1 MRKFGKQSTAPAE
14 KKGESP
20 EKGNGLKS
28 HWCLLSLAVIV
39 VVAFLLRTVFAYG
52 ISADGG
58 FALSGGA
65 SAEYHL
71 HMVENILNGSFA
83 FGDSAVNYPYGGDSV
98 YPPLIEFLAAIPA
111 FICSAMGMSTSEAAS
126 AGLAVITPI
135 LGALTC
141 IPVYLVGKELYDRR
155 IGVVAAL
162 IFALLPLAISTSVFS
177 NGTEYALAAFMVAF
191 MSLFMVKAV
200 KGLDASEEGS
210 RKYLVPA
217 IIAGVFLGLAAL
229 SWNGFSVLL
238 YVPIIAMFVQLFINR
253 FNNRSLTDVLI
264 AYSVIMLI
272 GVLIAAAY
280 YMVAGTFEEYAS
292 APLCIAIVSIAF
304 AGIFKALESKPWIV
318 VTPALVIAAA
328 VIVAVLYFLAPGV
341 YDLVFGG
348 VSAYASET
356 IASLINNRVSM
367 SNVASYY
374 GWLTMWLPICLGIYE
389 AYVLAK
395 KDRSGLQIFKT
406 IWLFILF
413 FAVWT
418 TTANAAAVGVV
429 FGVASG
435 AALVKLIA
443 AANLREYWANM
454 KAAGFPGVFKKLIK
468 PLPFA
473 TVVIVVCLVII
484 PNVTYGVDAGMP
496 NNNNPLFGENGN
508 TQFVIKTGEEY
519 PAEMVWD
526 YYADEEIDGA
536 MATWIDKTYDAVSL
550 GGFDSVT
557 DTVGHG
563 AVAVSN
569 IVLGEGTAGAVSAMA
584 VRLAYDNESAW
595 SRMDQTV
602 VSYIQDPE
610 KAKEA
615 IRSNPSA
622 FGYVDQDME
631 DEAAVYMAS
640 VRYLVD
646 HYSTVDIIDMYQ
658 EVASRLGKNIG
669 YIYLDPSML
678 SLQYNDGSAFS
689 TIAYIGG
696 YSIDSYGAAEQFYS
710 YNTYYGTTVYTDA
723 MYETLLWKALI
734 GETAS
739 EAGYSSSYSY
749 LSALALADE
758 DVSVSPGIVEGFEV
772 GAWFVKYNPDKRA
785 TLSDDGWEYMNAYE
799 AIAKQRIEG
808 GLINYLSSIMVLEFV
823 GYGYDG
829 VKEVMIQDS
838 DGNPVDGVTIEV
850 YAYSEIYGK
859 EVLYSSGKSID
870 GVCEVAV
877 PAIDYNSTISI
888 GSVVLH
894 ASEGLD
900 EAFIV
905 TTSDLTGQVTLGEQQ
920 IATAGMYMSLTNT
933 VTKQVYDNTTVGAP
947 ILDDSGKVAVPGIM
961 PGPYTYTVSNEDG
974 TEVGSGS
981 IVIDSTYTFKVDF
994 ALNGH
999 KITATVSFP
1008 NGLSVEG
1015 ATVIASDASAGM
1027 QFSAETDAD
1036 GVAVINVLP
1045 GTYQMVLAN
1054 GYANATS
1061 TSVTVSS
1068 SDRTTTLTAYKSN
1081 TVSVSGADGN
1091 ILTVTAGEYSTVT
1104 HSNGTKVDLPVGIA
1118 TDNQLYSFYGCYG
1131 DKVYTG
1137 VYKSG
1142 SSVSISSATATT
1154 VTGTLKNGDSG
1165 VSGTVRFISTNGAA
1179 VAVSAGSDGKFQVK
1193 MPSGTYTIY
1202 ADNGS
1207 DKVFVG
1213 TTSVTDN
1220 IGDISLV
1227 DGRKV
1232 TLTLRYD
1239 PRTSASSSTNIPFV
1253 MSVVDYSYNSNGY
1266 TFYGMSNTSGSTS
1279 FFVPDDVEVK
1289 IAFNELNGT
1298 LSNAAFT
1305 CTALA
1310 EDIEAG
1316 TANTTKYIDIKA
1328 QNKDGSIKNVMNKV
1342 SITGFYPMTMTFYD
1356 EDATDVP
1363 ESELSYT
1370 FSGGEVIQV
1379 VPGQYDVVISGS
1391 TGAYYKGT
1399 GYVYAGNSSLS
1410 GVDIVDVSE
1419 VTITKGASDVVVITA
1434 GENDDGETGRY
1445 FIEGSKYYFED
1456 GYEYFIVSTNG
1467 EGEDQKINYGFI
1479 DTTGT
1484 VPGSVDVTATA
1495 KKITVTGYAGAA
1507 LDGELRAQ
1515 IDGDVTAVF
1524 DIDEGAYTMALPATI
1539 SSIIIYA
1546 KLIQKIGSEEYECTD
1561 VMTFDNISDGDVL
1574 NLNVYSSG
1582 IGEDVSE
1589 DFTAT
1594 AVIDDTF
1601 DWSISVR
1608 VSITNLTDAA
1618 RNYVVSSGKAWHGAT
1633 ETIGIAAGSTADVV
1647 ISGTYNAAAVSTGTE
1662 GFDVIVAENGGS
1674 SSKAVPITQT
1684 ATSGKDG
1691 LFITTVETGGANDKI
1706 SAYEYMY
1713 AVTFENT
1720 MSTDKIVSFRNI
1732 DLLGYGLAVVDV
1744 EGLIVDIDGELT
1756 VEGYAT
1762 ETVYIKLIPYR
1773 GGDISDVPSI
1783 NVTVDVGGDSVQ
1795 LHMDCQ
1801 SVDFTSDSMTATG
1814 DDIHEKRSG
1823 TPLGVWIL
1831 LAIGVLLAI
1840 MAAWLGTK
1848 RGVFSRR
1855 K

>member
-1 MRKFGKQSTAPAE
+1 MRKFGKKSTAPE
-14 KKGESP
+14 TKGESP

-65 SAEYHL
+65 AAEYHL
-71 HMVENILNGSFA
+71 HMLENILNGSFA
-83 FGDSAVNYPYGGDSV
+83 LSDSAVNYPYGGDAL

-111 FICSAMGMSTSEAAS
+111 FICSAMGMSTAEAAS

-162 IFALLPLAISTSVFS
+162 IFAFLPLAISTSVFS

-191 MSLFMVKAV
+191 TSLFMVKAV

-229 SWNGFSVLL
+229 SWNGFSILL

-280 YMVAGTFEEYAS
+280 YMAAGTFEEFAS
-292 APLCIAIVSIAF
+292 APLCITIISIAF
-304 AGIFKALESKPWIV
+304 AAVFKALESKPWIV
-318 VTPALVIAAA
+318 VTPALVIVAA
-328 VIVAVLYFLAPGV
+328 VMVVVLYFFVPGV

-348 VSAYASET
+348 VSMYASET
-356 IASLINNRVSM
+356 IASLINSRVSM

-389 AYVLAK
+389 AYVLAR

-406 IWLFILF
+406 IWLFVLF

-418 TTANAAAVGVV
+418 TTANAAAVAVV

-435 AALVKLIA
+435 AALVKLVSGV
-443 AANLREYWANM
+443 NLREYWTNIRT
-454 KAAGFPGVFKKLIK
+454 AGFPAAFKKIVK
-468 PLPFA
+468 PFPFA
-473 TVVIVVCLVII
+473 TVVIVVCLVVI

-508 TQFVIKTGEEY
+508 TQFVIKTGDSY

-526 YYADEEIDGA
+526 YYADENINGA
-536 MATWIDKTYDAVSL
+536 MATWIDKTYDAVAL

-569 IVLGEGTAGAVSAMA
+569 IVLGEGTAGAVAAMA
-584 VRLAYDNESAW
+584 IRIAYDNEDTWPRLPA
-595 SRMDQTV
+595 TV
-602 VSYIQDPE
+602 QGYLEDADE
-610 KAKEA
+610 AKRA
-615 IRSNPSA
+615 IRSNPSD
-622 FGYVDQDME
+622 FGYIDQDME

-640 VRYLVD
+640 VKYLVNN
-646 HYSTVDIIDMYQ
+646 YSTVDIMDMYQ
-658 EVASRLGKNIG
+658 EVCSRSGKSIG

-696 YSIDSYGAAEQFYS
+696 YSIDDYGAAEQFFS

-739 EAGYSSSYSY
+739 EAGYSSSYNY
-749 LSALALADE
+749 LSALALAD
-758 DVSVSPGIVEGFEV
+758 DKVSVSPGIVEGFGV
-772 GAWFVKYNPDKRA
+772 GAWFVKYNPDKTA
-785 TLSDDGWEYMNAYE
+785 TLTDDGWEYMDAYL
-799 AIAKQRIEG
+799 AIAKQRTDG
-808 GLINYLSSIMVLEFV
+808 GLINYLSSIMVLEFK
-823 GYGYDG
+823 GYGQGGSASVEIKDN
-829 VKEVMIQDS
+829 S
-838 DGNPVDGVTIEV
+838 DNPVNGAVVEI

-859 EVLYSSGKSID
+859 EVLYSSGKSIN

-877 PAIDYNSTISI
+877 PGYDYNATISI
-888 GSVVLH
+888 GG
-894 ASEGLD
+894 ATIYAG
-900 EAFIV
+900 
-905 TTSDLTGQVTLGEQQ
+905 SDLPEILTIAPGNLMGQVTLGEKI
-920 IATAGMYMSLTNT
+920 IATAGMYMSMTNT
-933 VTKQVYDNTTVGAP
+933 VTKQVYDNTSTGVS
-947 ILDDSGKVAVPGIM
+947 ILDAFGNVNVPKIM
-961 PGPYTYTVSNEDG
+961 PGTYTFTISNEDG
-974 TEVGSGS
+974 TEFGSGS
-981 IVIDSTYTFKVDF
+981 VVVDDSPYMVDF
-994 ALNGH
+994 ALNGY
-999 KITATVSFP
+999 KITATVNDV
-1008 NGLSVEG
+1008 NGQPVEG
-1015 ATVIASDASAGM
+1015 ATVIASEAALGM
-1027 QFSAETDAD
+1027 QFTAESDED
-1036 GVAVINVLP
+1036 GIAVVYALP
-1045 GTYQMVLAN
+1045 GTYYMVLAD
-1054 GYANATS
+1054 GYANATA

-1068 SDRTTTLTAYKSN
+1068 SDRTTTLTAYKAK

-1091 ILTVTAGEYSTVT
+1091 TLIVTAGEYTTVT
-1104 HSNGTKVDLPVGIA
+1104 HTNGTKVDLPVSIA

-1137 VYKSG
+1137 VYDEG
-1142 SSVSISSATATT
+1142 ATSVTVSSATAST

-1165 VSGTVRFISTNGAA
+1165 VSGTVRFISGNGATVA
-1179 VAVSAGSDGKFQVK
+1179 VAAGSDGKFQVK

-1213 TTSVTDN
+1213 TTSVTTDV
-1220 IGDISLV
+1220 GDITLV

-1239 PRTSASSSTNIPFV
+1239 PRTSSSSSTYLPFV
-1253 MSVVDYSYNSNGY
+1253 RSSAEYTYNDNGY
-1266 TFYGMSNTSGSTS
+1266 AFFGMTNTSGSTS
-1279 FFVPDDVEVK
+1279 FFVPDNVAVVV
-1289 IAFNELNGT
+1289 ALNSVSGY
-1298 LSNAAFT
+1298 LENAAFT
-1305 CTALA
+1305 CTELSQ
-1310 EDIEAG
+1310 DIDAG

-1328 QNKDGSIKNVMNKV
+1328 QNTAGDVKNVMNKV
-1342 SITGFYPMTMTFYD
+1342 SVTAMYPMTMTFYD

-1363 ESELSYT
+1363 TADLSYT
-1370 FSGGEVIQV
+1370 FSSGEVLQV

-1399 GYVYAGNSSLS
+1399 GYVYAGISDLS

-1419 VTITKGASDVVVITA
+1419 VTIVKGAEDVVVITPA
-1434 GENDDGETGRY
+1434 ENDDEETGRY
-1445 FIEGSKYYFED
+1445 YIEGSKYYFEN
-1456 GYEYFIVSTNG
+1456 GFEYYIVSTNG
-1467 EGEDQKINYGFI
+1467 DGEDQKIKYGYI
-1479 DTTGT
+1479 DATTT
-1484 VPGSVDVTATA
+1484 VPASIDVTATA

-1507 LDGELRAQ
+1507 LDGELKASAS
-1515 IDGDVTAVF
+1515 GVKAVF
-1524 DIDEGAYTMALPATI
+1524 PIDEGAYTMALPAGIEHMTLV
-1539 SSIIIYA
+1539 A
-1546 KLIQKIGSEEYECTD
+1546 KLTQTVGTLEYICSDIKAFE
-1561 VMTFDNISDGDVL
+1561 NILDGDVL
-1574 NLNVYSSG
+1574 NLNVFSDG
-1582 IGEDVSE
+1582 MATDVSE

-1594 AVIDDTF
+1594 ATIADTF
-1601 DWSISVR
+1601 DWAISVK
-1608 VSITNLTDAA
+1608 VTITNLTDAEK
-1618 RNYVVSSGKAWHGAT
+1618 NYVVSSGKAWHGMT
-1633 ETIGIAAGSTADVV
+1633 ETIGISPGDEIDVY
-1647 ISGTYNAAAVSTGTE
+1647 IDGTYNAAVVSTGTD
-1662 GFDVIVAENGGS
+1662 GFDVIVSENGS
-1674 SSKAVPITQT
+1674 TSSKTVHIEQAA
-1684 ATSGKDG
+1684 ATGADG
-1691 LFITTVETGGANDKI
+1691 LFIKTVASGGANDKV

-1720 MSTDKIVSFRNI
+1720 SSTDKVVNFNNI
-1732 DLLGYGLAVVDV
+1732 DIVGYGLSLVDADGV
-1744 EGLIVDIDGELT
+1744 ILDVSSSFTIEGF
-1756 VEGYAT
+1756 AT
-1762 ETVYIKLIPYR
+1762 ETVYIKLLPYK
-1773 GGDISDVPSI
+1773 GGDISEVPSI
-1783 NVTVDVGGDSVQ
+1783 NVTVNIGGTTQQ
-1795 LHMDCQ
+1795 LSMSSQ
-1801 SVDFTSDSMTATG
+1801 KAEFTTDSMTASG
-1814 DDIHEKRSG
+1814 DDIYEKRSG

-1840 MAAWLGTK
+1840 MAAWLGSK

>member
-1 MRKFGKQSTAPAE
+1 MRKFGKQSTAPE

-20 EKGNGLKS
+20 EKGSGLKS

-52 ISADGG
+52 VSADGG

-65 SAEYHL
+65 AAEYHL
-71 HMVENILNGSFA
+71 HMLENILNGSFA
-83 FGDSAVNYPYGGDSV
+83 LGDSAVNYPYGGDSV

-111 FICSAMGMSTSEAAS
+111 FICSAMGMSTAEAAS

-162 IFALLPLAISTSVFS
+162 IFAFLPLAISTSVFS
-177 NGTEYALAAFMVAF
+177 NGTEYALAAFMVAL

-229 SWNGFSVLL
+229 SWNGFGILL

-280 YMVAGTFEEYAS
+280 YLAAGTFDAYAS
-292 APLCIAIVSIAF
+292 APLCISIIAIVF
-304 AGIFKALESKPWIV
+304 AAIFKALESKPWIV
-318 VTPALVIAAA
+318 VTPALVIVAA
-328 VIVAVLYFLAPGV
+328 VIVAVLYFFVPGV

-348 VSAYASET
+348 VSMYASET
-356 IASLINNRVSM
+356 IASLINSRVSM

-374 GWLTMWLPICLGIYE
+374 GWLTMWMPICLGIYE

-395 KDRSGLQIFKT
+395 KDRSSLQIFKT

-443 AANLREYWANM
+443 AANLGEYWANM
-454 KAAGFPGVFKKLIK
+454 KAAGFPGVFKKLVK

-473 TVVIVVCLVII
+473 TIVIVACLVII

-526 YYADEEIDGA
+526 YYADENIDGA

-557 DTVGHG
+557 DTVGNG

-569 IVLGEGTAGAVSAMA
+569 IVLGEGTAGAVAAMA
-584 VRLAYDNESAW
+584 VRLAYDNPDVL
-595 SRMDQTV
+595 SRIDATV
-602 VSYIQDPE
+602 QSYIQDPE
-610 KAKEA
+610 KAKAA
-615 IRSNPSA
+615 IRESPSDY
-622 FGYVDQDME
+622 GYVNQDMD

-640 VRYLVD
+640 IRYIVD
-646 HYSTVDIIDMYQ
+646 HHSTVDIIDMYQ
-658 EVASRLGKNIG
+658 EIASRSGKNIG
-669 YIYLDPSML
+669 YVYLDPSML
-678 SLQYNDGSAFS
+678 PLQYNDGSAFS

-696 YSIDSYGAAEQFYS
+696 YSIDSYGAAEQYYS
-710 YNTYYGTTVYTDA
+710 YNTYSGTTVYTDA
-723 MYETLLWKALI
+723 MYDTFIWKALI

-749 LSALALADE
+749 LSALAMAD
-758 DVSVSPGIVEGFEV
+758 DKVSVSPGIVEGFEV

-785 TLSDDGWEYMNAYE
+785 TLSDDGWKYMSAYE
-799 AIAKQRIEG
+799 AIDKQKTDG
-808 GLINYLSSIMVLEFV
+808 GLINYLSSIMVLEFE

-829 VKEVMIQDS
+829 VKEVQIKDS
-838 DGNPVDGVTIEV
+838 NGNNVDGATIEV
-850 YAYSEIYGK
+850 YAYSDFYGK

-870 GVCEVAV
+870 GVCEVAI
-877 PAIDYNSTISI
+877 PSIDYNATISI
-888 GSVVLH
+888 GSVVLGTTGEL
-894 ASEGLD
+894 ADAFTVAIGGLN
-900 EAFIV
+900 
-905 TTSDLTGQVTLGEQQ
+905 GQVTLGGEK
-920 IATAGMYMSLTNT
+920 IAAAGMYMSLTNT
-933 VTKQVYDNTTVGAP
+933 VTKQVYDNNSVGSP
-947 ILDDSGKVAVPGIM
+947 IIDVFGNVNVPNVM

-974 TEVGSGS
+974 TQVGSGS
-981 IVIDSTYTFKVDF
+981 FVVDDFTLGVDF

-999 KITATVSFP
+999 KITATVNFP
-1008 NGLSVEG
+1008 NGLPVEG
-1015 ATVIASDASAGM
+1015 ATVIASNASAGM
-1027 QFSAETDAD
+1027 QFSAVTDET
-1036 GVAVINVLP
+1036 GVAVINALP
-1045 GTYQMVLAN
+1045 GTYYMVLAN

-1068 SDRTTTLTAYKSN
+1068 SDRTTTLTAYKAN

-1104 HSNGTKVDLPVGIA
+1104 HSDGTKVDLPVGIA

-1131 DKVYTG
+1131 DTVYTG

-1142 SSVSISSATATT
+1142 SSVSISSAAATT
-1154 VTGTLKNGDSG
+1154 VTGTLKNGDNG
-1165 VSGTVRFISTNGAA
+1165 VSGTVRFISPSGAA

-1279 FFVPDDVEVK
+1279 FYVPDNVEVK

-1298 LSNAAFT
+1298 LDNAAFT
-1305 CTALA
+1305 CTALSQ
-1310 EDIEAG
+1310 DIEAG

-1328 QNKDGSIKNVMNKV
+1328 QNKEGTVKNVMNKV
-1342 SITGFYPMTMTFYD
+1342 SITGTYPMTMTFYN

-1363 ESELSYT
+1363 EADLTYT
-1370 FSGGEVIQV
+1370 FSTGEVLLV

-1399 GYVYAGNSSLS
+1399 GYVYAGSSSLS

-1419 VTITKGASDVVVITA
+1419 VTITKGGEDVIVITPA
-1434 GENDDGETGRY
+1434 ENDDGETGRY
-1445 FIEGSKYYFED
+1445 FIEGSKYYFEE
-1456 GYEYFIVSTNG
+1456 GYEYYIVSTNG
-1467 EGEDQKINYGFI
+1467 DGEDQKINYGYI
-1479 DTTGT
+1479 DATTT
-1484 VPGSVDVTATA
+1484 VPASIDVTATA

-1507 LDGELRAQ
+1507 LDGKLNVAMN
-1515 IDGDVTAVF
+1515 DVKAVF
-1524 DIDEGAYTMALPATI
+1524 DIDEGAYTMALPAGI
-1539 SSIIIYA
+1539 ASIA
-1546 KLIQKIGSEEYECTD
+1546 MSADLTQKIGSMEYRCMD
-1561 VMTFDNISDGDVL
+1561 VRTFENIQDGDVL
-1574 NLNVYSSG
+1574 NLNVYSDG
-1582 IGEDVSE
+1582 IGTDVSE

-1594 AVIDDTF
+1594 ASIKETF
-1601 DWSISVR
+1601 DWTIKVSVE
-1608 VSITNLTDAA
+1608 IANLTDSD

-1633 ETIGIAAGSTADVV
+1633 KTVGIPAGDTAEVV
-1647 ISGTYNAAAVSTGTE
+1647 IEGIYNAGAVSTGTD

-1674 SSKAVPITQT
+1674 SSKTVHITQD
-1684 ATSGKDG
+1684 SVPGDDG
-1691 LFITTVETGGANDKI
+1691 VVITTVATGGANDKI

-1713 AVTFENT
+1713 AVTFQNT
-1720 MSTDKIVSFRNI
+1720 TSTDKVVSFDNI
-1732 DLLGYGLAVVDV
+1732 GIIGYGLSLVDA
-1744 EGLIVDIDGELT
+1744 EGLVLDVTSEFVI
-1756 VEGYAT
+1756 EGFAT
-1762 ETVYIKLIPYR
+1762 ETVYIKLLPYK

-1783 NVTVDVGGDSVQ
+1783 SVTVDVGGVTEQ
-1795 LHMDCQ
+1795 IHMDCQ

>member
-1 MRKFGKQSTAPAE
+1 MRKFGKKSTAPE
-14 KKGESP
+14 TKGESP

-65 SAEYHL
+65 AAEYHL
-71 HMVENILNGSFA
+71 HMLENILNGSFA
-83 FGDSAVNYPYGGDSV
+83 LSDSAVNYPYGGDAL

-111 FICSAMGMSTSEAAS
+111 FICSAMGMSTAEAAS

-162 IFALLPLAISTSVFS
+162 IFAFLPLAISTSVFS

-191 MSLFMVKAV
+191 TSLFMVKAV

-229 SWNGFSVLL
+229 SWNGFSILL

-280 YMVAGTFEEYAS
+280 YMAAGTFEEFAS
-292 APLCIAIVSIAF
+292 APLCITIISIAF
-304 AGIFKALESKPWIV
+304 AAVFKALESKPWIV
-318 VTPALVIAAA
+318 VTPALVIVAA
-328 VIVAVLYFLAPGV
+328 VMVVVLYFFVPGV

-348 VSAYASET
+348 VSMYASET
-356 IASLINNRVSM
+356 IASLINSRVSM

-389 AYVLAK
+389 AYVLAR
-395 KDRSGLQIFKT
+395 KDRSSLQILKT

-418 TTANAAAVGVV
+418 TTVNAAAVGVV

-435 AALVKLIA
+435 AVLVKLIA

-496 NNNNPLFGENGN
+496 NNNDPLFGENGN

-526 YYADEEIDGA
+526 YYADENINGA
-536 MATWIDKTYDAVSL
+536 MATWIDRTYDAVSL

-557 DTVGHG
+557 DTVGNG

-569 IVLGEGTAGAVSAMA
+569 IVLGEGTAGAVAAMA
-584 VRLAYDNESAW
+584 VRLAYDNEDAW

-602 VSYIQDPE
+602 VSYIKDPE

-615 IRSNPSA
+615 IRENPSA
-622 FGYVDQDME
+622 YGYVDQDMD

-640 VRYLVD
+640 VRHLVD
-646 HYSTVDIIDMYQ
+646 TYSTVDIIDMYQ
-658 EVASRLGKNIG
+658 EVASRLGKSIG

-678 SLQYNDGSAFS
+678 PLQYSDGSAFS

-696 YSIDSYGAAEQFYS
+696 YSIDSNGAAEQFYS

-723 MYETLLWKALI
+723 MYETLIWKALI

-785 TLSDDGWEYMNAYE
+785 TLSDDGWEYMDAYE
-799 AIAKQRIEG
+799 AIAKQRTEG

-829 VKEVMIQDS
+829 VKEVLVQDS
-838 DGNPVDGVTIEV
+838 NGNNVDGVTVEV
-850 YAYSEIYGK
+850 YAYSELYGK

-870 GVCEVAV
+870 GVCEVAIPNV
-877 PAIDYNSTISI
+877 DYNATISLGGVI
-888 GSVVLH
+888 ID
-894 ASEGLD
+894 ARSELPD
-900 EAFIV
+900 VITV
-905 TTSDLTGQVTLGEQQ
+905 TAGDLLGQVTLGEKSV
-920 IATAGMYMSLTNT
+920 ATAGMFMSLTNT
-933 VTKQVYDNTTVGAP
+933 VTERVYDNTTTGVK
-947 ILDDSGKVAVPGIM
+947 ILDDYGNVNVPDIM
-961 PGPYTYTVSNEDG
+961 PGTYTYTICNEDG
-974 TEVGSGS
+974 TQFGSGT
-981 IVIDSTYTFKVDF
+981 IVVDYSALMVDF
-994 ALNGH
+994 ALDGH
-999 KITATVSFP
+999 KITATVNDV
-1008 NGLSVEG
+1008 NGQPVLG
-1015 ATVIASDASAGM
+1015 ATVIASEASLGM
-1027 QFSAETDAD
+1027 QFSAESDED
-1036 GVAVINVLP
+1036 GIAVIYALP
-1045 GTYQMVLAN
+1045 GTYYMVLAD

-1068 SDRTTTLTAYKSN
+1068 SDRTTTLTAYEAN
-1081 TVSVSGADGN
+1081 TVSVSGADGHV
-1091 ILTVTAGEYSTVT
+1091 LTVTAGEYSTVT
-1104 HSNGTKVDLPVGIA
+1104 HSNGTKVDLPVSIA

-1142 SSVSISSATATT
+1142 SSVSISSATAST

-1165 VSGTVRFISTNGAA
+1165 VSGTVRFISTDGAA
-1179 VAVSAGSDGKFQVK
+1179 VAVAAGSDGKFQVK

-1213 TTSVTDN
+1213 TTSVTTDV
-1220 IGDISLV
+1220 GDITLV

-1239 PRTSASSSTNIPFV
+1239 PRTSASSNTYLPFV

-1279 FFVPDDVEVK
+1279 FYVPDDVEVK
-1289 IAFNELNGT
+1289 IAYNEINGT
-1298 LSNAAFT
+1298 LDNAAFT
-1305 CTALA
+1305 CTNLA
-1310 EDIEAG
+1310 QDIDAG
-1316 TANTTKYIDIKA
+1316 TTNTTKYIDIKA
-1328 QNKDGSIKNVMNKV
+1328 QNTAGDVKNVMNKV
-1342 SITGFYPMTMTFYD
+1342 SVTAMYPMTMTFYD

-1363 ESELSYT
+1363 EADLAYT
-1370 FSGGEVIQV
+1370 FSSGEVLLV

-1399 GYVYAGNSSLS
+1399 GYVYAGISALS

-1419 VTITKGASDVVVITA
+1419 VTIIKGAEDAIVITA
-1434 GENDDGETGRY
+1434 AENDDGETGRY
-1445 FIEGSKYYFED
+1445 FIEGSKYYFEN
-1456 GYEYFIVSTNG
+1456 GFEYYIVSTNG
-1467 EGEDQKINYGFI
+1467 DGEDQKINYGYI
-1479 DTTGT
+1479 DATST
-1484 VPGSVDVTATA
+1484 VPASIDVTATA

-1507 LDGELRAQ
+1507 LDGELKAYAS
-1515 IDGDVTAVF
+1515 GVKAVF
-1524 DIDEGAYTMALPATI
+1524 PIDEGAYTMALPAGIEHMTI
-1539 SSIIIYA
+1539 SA
-1546 KLIQKIGSEEYECTD
+1546 ELTQTVGTLEYICSDIMSFE
-1561 VMTFDNISDGDVL
+1561 NILDGDVL
-1574 NLNVYSSG
+1574 NLNVHSDG
-1582 IGEDVSE
+1582 IGTDVSE

-1594 AVIDDTF
+1594 ATIADTF
-1601 DWSISVR
+1601 DWAISVK
-1608 VSITNLTDAA
+1608 VTITNLTDTDK
-1618 RNYVVSSGKAWHGAT
+1618 NYVVSSGKAWHGMT
-1633 ETIGIAAGSTADVV
+1633 KTIGIPPGDEVDVY
-1647 ISGTYNAAAVSTGTE
+1647 IDGTYNAAVVSTGTE
-1662 GFDVIVAENGGS
+1662 GFDVIVSENGS
-1674 SSKAVPITQT
+1674 SSSKTVHIEQT
-1684 ATSGKDG
+1684 AAAGADG
-1691 LFITTVETGGANDKI
+1691 LFIKTVNDGGANDKV

-1720 MSTDKIVSFRNI
+1720 SPTDKVVSFNDIVI
-1732 DLLGYGLAVVDV
+1732 DGYGLSLVDA
-1744 EGLIVDIDGELT
+1744 DGVILDLT
-1756 VEGYAT
+1756 NSFTVGGFAT
-1762 ETVYIKLIPYR
+1762 ETVYIKLLPYR

-1783 NVTVDVGGDSVQ
+1783 NVTVNVGGTTQQ
-1795 LHMDCQ
+1795 LSMSAQ
-1801 SVDFTSDSMTATG
+1801 NVDFTSDSMTATG
-1814 DDIHEKRSG
+1814 DNIYEKRSG
-1823 TPLGVWIL
+1823 TPVGVWIL